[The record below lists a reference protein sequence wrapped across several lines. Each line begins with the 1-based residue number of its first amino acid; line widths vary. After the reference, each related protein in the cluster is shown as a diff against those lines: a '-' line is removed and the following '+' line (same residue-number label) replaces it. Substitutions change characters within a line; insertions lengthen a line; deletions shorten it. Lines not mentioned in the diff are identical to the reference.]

1 MGRNTVEIWTTAP
14 LPYLLI
20 ILKAI
25 QVERITVS
33 DMQHVRTLLLSHW
46 LLMTSSVF
54 FTVAIYCNMF
64 RRNYLRNK
72 KLFLD
77 FFLHFLNLNSILNI
91 LKKNKKKWLSQLV
104 YFWAYGLR
112 KTWLHKRLKSAV
124 SENSSTCNIVN

>member
-1 MGRNTVEIWTTAP
+1 MDRNTVEIWTTAP

-25 QVERITVS
+25 QVEKIPVS
-33 DMQHVRTLLLSHW
+33 DMQNLTTILLTHW
-46 LLMTSSVF
+46 LPMTSSVF
-54 FTVAIYCNMF
+54 FTEAIYCNMF

-91 LKKNKKKWLSQLV
+91 LKKKKKKWLSRLV